1 MGGIGNI
8 RRRVLDGE
16 GRVAVLPRYF
26 IADDVAAGR
35 LVRLMPKTR
44 LRSDSFR
51 LVWRAGH
58 PRESELV
65 ALAGELRAL
74 PLR

>member
-1 MGGIGNI
+1 M
-8 RRRVLDGE
+8 
-16 GRVAVLPRYF
+16 AVLPRYF
-26 IADDVAAGR
+26 IAPDIAAGR
-35 LVRLMPKTR
+35 LVRLFPKVR

-58 PRESELV
+58 PREADLV
-65 ALAGELRAL
+65 ALATELRAH

>member
-8 RRRVLDGE
+8 RRRVLDGG

-26 IADDVAAGR
+26 VGPDVAAGR
-35 LVRLMPKTR
+35 LVRLLPRVR

-58 PRESELV
+58 PREAELV
-65 ALAGELRAL
+65 ALASDLRQH

>member
-8 RRRVLDGE
+8 RRRVLDGG

-26 IADDVAAGR
+26 IAPDLDAGR
-35 LVRLMPKTR
+35 LVPLMPR
-44 LRSDSFR
+44 VRPRSDSFR
-51 LVWRAGH
+51 LVWRVGH
-58 PRESELV
+58 PRESELI
-65 ALAGELRAL
+65 ALAGELRAI